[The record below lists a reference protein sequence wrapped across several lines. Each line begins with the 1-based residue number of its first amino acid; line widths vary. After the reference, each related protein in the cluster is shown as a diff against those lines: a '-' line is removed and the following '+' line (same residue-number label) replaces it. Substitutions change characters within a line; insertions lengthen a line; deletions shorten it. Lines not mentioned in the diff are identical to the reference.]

1 MNTATGKK
9 VGLAASLALCFAA
22 AGAQR
27 ISVIG
32 SGTAGYRYKLASNGT
47 MLSMMDGDPQV
58 KDELMEGL
66 DKLGTNAKERNEV
79 NLDKNMMA
87 LAGGRKGGRY
97 AGLSD
102 KMDFIVVR
110 NYEFAS
116 KGMYSKSDLDT
127 LRHRLDGNGWSHL
140 VRNESDGES
149 NDIVVRTDGDGLI
162 RDMVI
167 LNVESKELNIVHL
180 RGHFKMED
188 VNGAMGSM
196 MGMSGSINGMASG
209 ITHSAARSASRSSTT
224 TTSTSSSSSG
234 TPAPVSPEG
243 PVPPQPPRR

>member
-1 MNTATGKK
+1 MNTAIGKRM
-9 VGLAASLALCFAA
+9 VLAASLALSTAA
-22 AGAQR
+22 VGAGAQTVPN
-27 ISVIG
+27 SSAPQG
-32 SGTAGYRYKLASNGT
+32 YAFLMHAGLV
-47 MLSMMDGDPQV
+47 DGDVQA

-66 DKLGTNAKERNEV
+66 DRLGANAKERNEV

-97 AGLSD
+97 ANLSE

-110 NYEFAS
+110 NYEYAS
-116 KGMYSKSDLDT
+116 KGMYSKGDLDT
-127 LRHRLDGNGWSHL
+127 LRRRLDSNGWSHL

-149 NDIVVRTDGDGLI
+149 NEIVVRTDGDGLI

-167 LNVESKELNIVHL
+167 LNVEPKEVNIVHL

-196 MGMSGSINGMASG
+196 MGMSGSINGMANG
-209 ITHSAARSASRSSTT
+209 ITHSASRSGSH
-224 TTSTSSSSSG
+224 SSSSSSSTTVTSG
-234 TPAPVSPEG
+234 SPAPPAPPE
-243 PVPPQPPRR
+243 PPSPPRR